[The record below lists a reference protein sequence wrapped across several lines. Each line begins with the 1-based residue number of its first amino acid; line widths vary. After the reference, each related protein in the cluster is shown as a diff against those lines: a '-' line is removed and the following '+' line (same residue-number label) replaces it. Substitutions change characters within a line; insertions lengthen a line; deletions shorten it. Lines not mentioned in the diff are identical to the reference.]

1 LLASIF
7 KNINNRIVKPHNPE
21 LHKRKKVTPIVG
33 KIPITIAMFT
43 KKCVNKIPATQYP

>member
-21 LHKRKKVTPIVG
+21 LQRKKGNGTPIVG
-33 KIPITIAMFT
+33 KIPITIAMLQ
-43 KKCVNKIPATQYP
+43 KKVCE